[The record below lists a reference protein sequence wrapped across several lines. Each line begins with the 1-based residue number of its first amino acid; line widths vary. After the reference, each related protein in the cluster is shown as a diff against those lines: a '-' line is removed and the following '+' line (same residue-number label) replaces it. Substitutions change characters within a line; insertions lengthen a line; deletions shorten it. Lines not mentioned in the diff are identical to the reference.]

1 MCRKCERGTTFPQRY
16 KKGDSVVIAPG
27 YVLSRTKS
35 NVAVSLCD
43 EFFNRIHP
51 PKPFVSRPAS
61 ENQTEQLVTD
71 LQKQIT
77 QLVHLLE
84 EESVKQMTIV
94 NRFQSEGKETN
105 LMMQRKH
112 EEEQRK
118 VMETNALEIEE
129 LHNNYGEM
137 MEEQKQK
144 AEKELSELTIQFDN
158 VQAAFVSYK
167 ETIIEEMNER
177 WAQQENEMK
186 EKYKAE
192 MRTDLTLQKSSLQHK
207 CDEEKQAIQE
217 DFEKQIASILEKHKE
232 EMEDATEQYNAVLE
246 SVLELKKSKLEIQDL
261 QDKLEKKTE
270 ELRNQAQ
277 YLSHVEAQLEQNQS
291 ELAKIKGTY
300 VTDIGTMERKYE
312 ASIKALEDQN
322 IDLKQLFALK
332 AEELCAL
339 KAAIQER
346 ERIQQLQKNT
356 SIQKEHARDFA
367 TISPAMPESLQP
379 ASPPASQKAN
389 KPED

>member
-246 SVLELKKSKLEIQDL
+246 SVLELKKSKLEIQ
-261 QDKLEKKTE
+261 
-270 ELRNQAQ
+270 
-277 YLSHVEAQLEQNQS
+277 QS